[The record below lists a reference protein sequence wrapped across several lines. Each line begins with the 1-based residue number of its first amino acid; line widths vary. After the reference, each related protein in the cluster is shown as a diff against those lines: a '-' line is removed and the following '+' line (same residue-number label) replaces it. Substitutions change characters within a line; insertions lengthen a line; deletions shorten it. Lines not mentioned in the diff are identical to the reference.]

1 MRAGQLKEIIT
12 VLIPDSVLDDLHSQ
26 NTTWHDGFPT
36 RAAVKTPG
44 TSRTIDN
51 AEIFF
56 SSTAVFRV
64 RIYHHITEQ
73 MRIRWRGDVYQIVG
87 IERDEERR
95 ELIVKTAKVNEQGAV

>member
-12 VLIPDSVLDDLHSQ
+12 VLIPDSVLSDLRSPA
-26 NTTWHDGFPT
+26 TSWRDGFPT

-56 SSTAVFRV
+56 SSTAVFRA

-73 MRIRWRGDVYQIVG
+73 MRIRWRGDVYRIIG
-87 IERDEERR
+87 IERDEALR
-95 ELIVKTAKVNEQGAV
+95 ELVIKTEKVNE

>member
-1 MRAGQLKEIIT
+1 MRAGQLKELIT
-12 VLIPDSVLDDLHSQ
+12 VLIPDSVLSDFRSPA
-26 NTTWHDGFPT
+26 TSWRDGFPT

-44 TSRTIDN
+44 TSKTIDN

-73 MRIRWRGDVYQIVG
+73 MRIRWRGDVYRIIG
-87 IERDEERR
+87 IERDEALR
-95 ELIVKTAKVNEQGAV
+95 ELIIKTEKVNE